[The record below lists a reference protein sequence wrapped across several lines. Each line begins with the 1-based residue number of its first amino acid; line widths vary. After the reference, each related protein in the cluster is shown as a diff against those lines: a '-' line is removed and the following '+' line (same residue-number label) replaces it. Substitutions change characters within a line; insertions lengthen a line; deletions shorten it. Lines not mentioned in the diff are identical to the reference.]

1 MKSYKIEMLTFKS
14 KVTEIKRN
22 KIAAEN
28 VDQVVVLSLL
38 MIRVKRQDG
47 KFQKSTISVM
57 TENET

>member
-47 KFQKSTISVM
+47 KFQKSTI
-57 TENET
+57 